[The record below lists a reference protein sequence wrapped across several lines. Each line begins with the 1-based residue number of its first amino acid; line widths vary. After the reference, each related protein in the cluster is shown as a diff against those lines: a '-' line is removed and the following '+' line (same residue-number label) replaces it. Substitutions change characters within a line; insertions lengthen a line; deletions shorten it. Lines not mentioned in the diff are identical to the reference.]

1 MSVPW
6 KEGRQ
11 LVSNEEISLRWDV
24 MQGKVKLS
32 DTEFEKR
39 IKEIRKRTKKP

>member
-11 LVSNEEISLRWDV
+11 LVSNEEYDFRWAYMRAKKKMSKKKFD
-24 MQGKVKLS
+24 KK
-32 DTEFEKR
+32 
-39 IKEIRKRTKKP
+39 IKEIRKRTRKP